1 MEIFRIA
8 AIALITAFCV
18 IILRDVKSELALL
31 VGLAGGIIVVLSV
44 IDYFS
49 DIFGVI
55 ADIARRA
62 GLATSVVTLLFKI
75 IAVGYITEFS
85 ASLIEDAGLSSLA
98 DRVTLA
104 GKLIIVAAS
113 IPVVVELFE
122 FIAGML
128 SGNVKTRGYV

>member
-8 AIALITAFCV
+8 AVALITAFCV
-18 IILRDVKSELALL
+18 MILRDVKSELAIL
-31 VGLAGGIIVVLSV
+31 VGLAGGVIVVLSV
-44 IDYFS
+44 VNYFS

-55 ADIARRA
+55 AKISSRA
-62 GLATSVVTLLFKI
+62 GLASSVVSLLFKI

-85 ASLIEDAGLSSLA
+85 ASLIEDAGLSSLS

-113 IPVVVELFE
+113 IPVVLELFN

-128 SGNVKTRGYV
+128 S